1 MLAGQERAKQHSMIV
16 ERKRHSEG
24 TLMLV
29 SSMTSY
35 TSVPDVKL
43 DLETL
48 RPRLACSPGGAVTMF
63 RLSRGTAAD
72 GTDVA

>member
-1 MLAGQERAKQHSMIV
+1 MLAEQERAKQYSMTV
-16 ERKRHSEG
+16 ERKGHSRG

-29 SSMTSY
+29 SYLSSY
-35 TSVPDVKL
+35 TSVPDLKF
-43 DLETL
+43 DFETL
-48 RPRLACSPGGAVTMF
+48 RPRLALSPGGAVTMF